1 MTKGALA
8 SRRRELALL
17 ERALP
22 SLRLKRQQLRI
33 EGDKAREALAQA
45 TVHRQALLRE
55 AEALPVT
62 GSDAEALAPL
72 LMLDAVERGSERR
85 LGVDLPV
92 IHAVRW
98 SQAAYSLADTPVW
111 YDRALELIR
120 ALAEAALACEAAQGR
135 VAALG
140 EALKRAV
147 QRVNLL
153 EQVLIPRAR
162 RDIARIGIFLA
173 DNERTALA
181 RAKLAAARR
190 GRPVAVEQSA

>member
-1 MTKGALA
+1 LNPPANQPGARSKHGSLLSGNLCP
-8 SRRRELALL
+8 SRVNSQRK
-17 ERALP
+17 
-22 SLRLKRQQLRI
+22 S
-33 EGDKAREALAQA
+33 
-45 TVHRQALLRE
+45 T
-55 AEALPVT
+55 
-62 GSDAEALAPL
+62 
-72 LMLDAVERGSERR
+72 
-85 LGVDLPV
+85 

-162 RDIARIGIFLA
+162 RDITRIGIFLA

>member
-1 MTKGALA
+1 MSRLRMTKGALA

-62 GSDAEALAPL
+62 ESDAEALAPL

-92 IHAVRW
+92 IHA
-98 SQAAYSLADTPVW
+98 
-111 YDRALELIR
+111 
-120 ALAEAALACEAAQGR
+120 C
-135 VAALG
+135 
-140 EALKRAV
+140 
-147 QRVNLL
+147 
-153 EQVLIPRAR
+153 
-162 RDIARIGIFLA
+162 
-173 DNERTALA
+173 
-181 RAKLAAARR
+181 
-190 GRPVAVEQSA
+190 